1 MKSMV
6 KSFALVLLTFSAF
19 SLSTISSQASDEVD
33 CGMTAS
39 CDVDTSDSKIIS
51 ASSHSDSDSS
61 SDSDDS
67 SDTSDSDNDSSSDND
82 SGDMV
87 CPHKVVQFEC

>member
-19 SLSTISSQASDEVD
+19 SLSTVSSEASDEVD

-61 SDSDDS
+61 SDNDSGDSDNSSKDS
-67 SDTSDSDNDSSSDND
+67 HSDNDSDNDSG
-82 SGDMV
+82 GDDD
-87 CPHKVVQFEC
+87 

>member
-6 KSFALVLLTFSAF
+6 KSFALVLLTFPAF

-61 SDSDDS
+61 SDNDSGDSDNSSKDS
-67 SDTSDSDNDSSSDND
+67 HSDNDSDNDSG
-82 SGDMV
+82 GDDD
-87 CPHKVVQFEC
+87 

>member
-61 SDSDDS
+61 SDNDSGDSDNSSKDS
-67 SDTSDSDNDSSSDND
+67 HSDNDSDNDSG
-82 SGDMV
+82 GDDD
-87 CPHKVVQFEC
+87 

>member
-19 SLSTISSQASDEVD
+19 SLSAVSSQASDEVD

-61 SDSDDS
+61 SDNDSGDSDNSSKDS
-67 SDTSDSDNDSSSDND
+67 HSDNDSDNDSG
-82 SGDMV
+82 GDDD
-87 CPHKVVQFEC
+87 

>member
-61 SDSDDS
+61 SDSDSGDS
-67 SDTSDSDNDSSSDND
+67 DNSSKDSHSDNDSDNDSG
-82 SGDMV
+82 GDDD
-87 CPHKVVQFEC
+87 